1 MTARRTAVAASLFC
15 ILSFFGVT
23 AAQADTIISLASLG
37 TSADA
42 GESNSMGA
50 TLAISPNTGWATA
63 LTGSSWV
70 SFANTG
76 NTSAPGFVTV
86 ANGTV
91 VSFLDTFKIAGTPTG
106 GTITVMADDSA
117 TVLLNGVNLMSE
129 ASSIGNTYTTCSNFG
144 IGCVSPTTIT
154 IPASD
159 LQTGSNTLEFDVAQ
173 RAGFSFGLDYIAS
186 ITDPTSMTEPA
197 SGLLLIFGLIGLG
210 AMAIRRKG
218 WQV

>member
-1 MTARRTAVAASLFC
+1 MTARRTTVAASLFC
-15 ILSFFGVT
+15 ILSFFCVT
-23 AAQADTIISLASLG
+23 AAHADSIVSVASLG
-37 TSADA
+37 TSADS

-50 TLAISPNTGWATA
+50 TIAISPNTGWATA

-86 ANGTV
+86 PNGTV
-91 VSFLDTFKIAGTPTG
+91 VSFFDTFYIAGTPTG

-117 TVLLNGVNLMSE
+117 AVLLNGVNLMSE
-129 ASSIGNTYTTCSNFG
+129 ASATGNTYTTCSNFG
-144 IGCVSPTTIT
+144 IGCLSPTTIT

-173 RAGFSFGLDYIAS
+173 RAGYSFGLDYIAS
-186 ITDPTSMTEPA
+186 ITDPSSMTEPA
-197 SGLLLIFGLIGLG
+197 SGLLLALGLVGLA
-210 AMAIRRKG
+210 AMSIRRKG

>member
-15 ILSFFGVT
+15 ILSFFG
-23 AAQADTIISLASLG
+23 AAAAHADSIISLASLG
-37 TSADA
+37 TSADS

-50 TLAISPNTGWATA
+50 TIAISPNTSWATA

-70 SFANTG
+70 SFADTG

-91 VSFLDTFKIAGTPTG
+91 VSFFDTFNIAGTPTG
-106 GTITVMADDSA
+106 GTLTVMADDSA

-129 ASSIGNTYTTCSNFG
+129 ASSTGNTYATCSNFG

-154 IPASD
+154 LPASV
-159 LQTGSNTLEFDVAQ
+159 LLSGSNTLEFEVAQ
-173 RAGFSFGLDYIAS
+173 RAGYSFGLDYIAS
-186 ITDPTSMTEPA
+186 ITDPSSVFEPA
-197 SGLLLIFGLIGLG
+197 SGLLVALGLVALSVVGL
-210 AMAIRRKG
+210 RRKAG
-218 WQV
+218 QV

>member
-86 ANGTV
+86 ANGT
-91 VSFLDTFKIAGTPTG
+91 
-106 GTITVMADDSA
+106 

>member
-15 ILSFFGVT
+15 ILSFFGAT
-23 AAQADTIISLASLG
+23 AAHGDSIISLASLG
-37 TSADA
+37 TSADS

-50 TLAISPNTGWATA
+50 TIAISPNTSWATA

-91 VSFLDTFKIAGTPTG
+91 VSFFDTFNIAGTPTG

-129 ASSIGNTYTTCSNFG
+129 VLSTGNTYTTCSNFG
-144 IGCVSPTTIT
+144 IGCVTPTTIT

-159 LQTGSNTLEFDVAQ
+159 LQTGSNTLEFNVAQ
-173 RAGFSFGLDYIAS
+173 RAGYSFGLDYIAS
-186 ITDPTSMTEPA
+186 ITDPSSMTEPA
-197 SGLLLIFGLIGLG
+197 SGSLLVLGLVGLG
-210 AMAIRRKG
+210 AMSIRRKG

>member
-1 MTARRTAVAASLFC
+1 MTARRIAVAASFFC
-15 ILSFFGVT
+15 ILCLFCVT
-23 AAQADTIISLASLG
+23 AAHADSIISVASLG
-37 TSADA
+37 TATDS
-42 GESNSMGA
+42 GESNSMGS
-50 TLAISPNTGWATA
+50 TIAISPNTSWATA
-63 LTGSSWV
+63 LPGSSWV

-91 VSFLDTFKIAGTPTG
+91 VSFLNTFNIGGTPTG

-117 TVLLNGVNLMSE
+117 AVSLNGVSLMSE
-129 ASSIGNTYTTCSNFG
+129 ASSTGNTYTTCSNFG
-144 IGCVSPTTIT
+144 IGCVTPTMIT

-173 RAGFSFGLDYIAS
+173 RAGYSFGLDYIAS
-186 ITDPTSMTEPA
+186 ITDPSSMKEPA
-197 SGLLLIFGLIGLG
+197 SGLLLVLGLVGLA
-210 AMAIRRKG
+210 AMSIRRKA